1 LTGDFD
7 RAAAT
12 GPTEQNIRTARP
24 ISTATVDNSVQN
36 RLMGRSATKHFNR
49 CTNLPKI

>member
-12 GPTEQNIRTARP
+12 GPTEQNIRTRAAD
-24 ISTATVDNSVQN
+24 IHGN
-36 RLMGRSATKHFNR
+36 GG
-49 CTNLPKI
+49 